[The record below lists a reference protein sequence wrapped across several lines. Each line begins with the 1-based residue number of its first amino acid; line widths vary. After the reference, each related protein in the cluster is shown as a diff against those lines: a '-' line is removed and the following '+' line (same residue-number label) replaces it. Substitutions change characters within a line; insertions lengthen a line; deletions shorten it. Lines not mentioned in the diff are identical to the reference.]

1 MVELES
7 LRRTFRELY
16 GGEPRLFSA
25 PGRVNLIGEHTDYN
39 EGFVLPIA
47 ANLRTYVAAAPRADD
62 TIRVYSCNLQDH
74 AEFDVSTSEPPVK
87 GWRSYFYGVSQVL
100 KSNGHDLVGADVA
113 IASEVPR
120 GAGLSS
126 SAALEISFGFAL
138 LRLSSRDF
146 DLLELALAAQSAEH
160 HFVGT
165 RSGLMDQLTSVFAD
179 TNQALLIDC
188 RSLEITGIPMV
199 LDEVAVIVC
208 DSRVRHEL
216 ASSAYNERR
225 AECEQ
230 AVELLKGKKP
240 DLKALRD
247 LSISDLPLLED
258 LPNPLQRRS
267 RHVITEND
275 RTLRGAEALA
285 SRDLPLLGE
294 LMRKSHQS
302 LRDDYEVSCRE
313 LDLLVELADAQSA
326 ALGGRMMGGGFGGC
340 TVTLVRRGGIEDFR
354 NNVVRNYHEAT
365 GLKAEVYVIEADRG
379 LQEHEAAANRKHE
392 N

>member
-7 LRRTFRELY
+7 LLRTFRELY

-62 TIRVYSCNLQDH
+62 TIRVFSCDLQDY
-74 AEFDVSTSEPPVK
+74 AEFTLSGSETPTK
-87 GWRSYFYGVSQVL
+87 GWRAYLYGVSQAL
-100 KSNGHDLVGADVA
+100 KNSCHDLVGANVA
-113 IASEVPR
+113 IASDVPR

-138 LRLSSRDF
+138 LRLSKRDP
-146 DLLELALAAQSAEH
+146 DQLELARAAQYAEH

-165 RSGLMDQLTSVFAD
+165 RSGLMDQLTSVFAE

-188 RSLEITGIPMV
+188 RSLEVIAIPMAP
-199 LDEVAVIVC
+199 DEVAVIVC
-208 DSRVRHEL
+208 DSKVKHEL
-216 ASSAYNERR
+216 ATSAYNQRR
-225 AECEQ
+225 IECEQ
-230 AVELLKGKKP
+230 AVELLKEKKP
-240 DLKALRD
+240 GLKALRD
-247 LSISDLPLLED
+247 LSIDDLHLIED
-258 LPNPLQRRS
+258 LPEPLLRRS
-267 RHVITEND
+267 RHVVSENN
-275 RTLRGAEALA
+275 RTLRAAEALA
-285 SRDLPLLGE
+285 SGDFRLLGE

-313 LDLLVELADAQSA
+313 LDLLVELADAQHD

-340 TVTLVRRGGIEDFR
+340 TVNLVRREGIKNFR
-354 NNVVRNYHEAT
+354 NNVVNKYQELT
-365 GLKAEVYVIEADRG
+365 SLNAEIYVIEADRG
-379 LQEHEAAANRKHE
+379 VQEHEAGLNR
-392 N
+392 

>member
-16 GGEPRLFSA
+16 GSEPRMFSA

-47 ANLRTYVAAAPRADD
+47 ANLRTYVVAAPRADD
-62 TIRVYSCNLQDH
+62 TIRVYSCGLQDH
-74 AEFDVSTSEPPVK
+74 AEFTLSASEPPAK
-87 GWRSYFYGVSQVL
+87 GWRSYVYGVSQVL
-100 KSNGHDLVGADVA
+100 RSNCPDLLGADVA
-113 IASEVPR
+113 IASDVPR

-138 LRLSSRDF
+138 LQLSTLDF
-146 DLLELALAAQSAEH
+146 DLLELALAAQRAEH

-165 RSGLMDQLTSVFAD
+165 KSGLMDQLTSVFAEA
-179 TNQALLIDC
+179 NRALLIDC
-188 RSLEITGIPMV
+188 RSLKMTPIPV
-199 LDEVAVIVC
+199 ALNDVAVIVC
-208 DSRVRHEL
+208 DSKVKHEL
-216 ASSAYNERR
+216 ATSAYNQRR

-230 AVELLKGKKP
+230 AVELLKEKKRGW
-240 DLKALRD
+240 KALRD
-247 LSISDLPLLED
+247 LSIDDLHLIED
-258 LPNPLQRRS
+258 LPEPLRRRS

-285 SRDLPLLGE
+285 SGDFVMLGE

-313 LDLLVELADAQSA
+313 LDLLVELADAHDA

-340 TVTLVRRGGIEDFR
+340 TVNLVQREGIENFR
-354 NNVVRNYHEAT
+354 DHVVRNYHEGT
-365 GLKAEVYVIEADRG
+365 GLEADVYVIEADRG
-379 LQEHEAAANRKHE
+379 VQEHEAAA
-392 N
+392 

>member
-16 GGEPRLFSA
+16 GSEPRVFSA

-39 EGFVLPIA
+39 EGFALPMA

-62 TIRVYSCNLQDH
+62 TIRVFSCDLQDH
-74 AEFDVSTSEPPVK
+74 AEFTLSGSVPPAK
-87 GWRSYFYGVSQVL
+87 GWRSYVYGVCQVL
-100 KSNGHDLVGADVA
+100 KSNGHGLVGANVA
-113 IASEVPR
+113 LASDVPR

-138 LRLSSRDF
+138 LRLSTRDF
-146 DLLELALAAQSAEH
+146 DPLELALAAQRAEH

-165 RSGLMDQLTSVFAD
+165 KSGLMDQLTSVFAN

-188 RSLEITGIPMV
+188 RSLEITPIPMV
-199 LDEVAVIVC
+199 SDDVAVILC
-208 DSRVRHEL
+208 DSNVKHEL
-216 ASSAYNERR
+216 ATSAYNQRR

-230 AVELLKGKKP
+230 AVELLKEKMPG
-240 DLKALRD
+240 LNALRD
-247 LSISDLPLLED
+247 LRIADLHLIED
-258 LPNPLQRRS
+258 LPEPLQRRS

-275 RTLRGAEALA
+275 RTLRGAQALA
-285 SRDLPLLGE
+285 SGDFLLLGE

-313 LDLLVELADAQSA
+313 LDLLVELADAQDA
-326 ALGGRMMGGGFGGC
+326 GLGGRMMGGGFGGC
-340 TVTLVRRGGIEDFR
+340 TVNLVRRAGIENFCKE
-354 NNVVRNYHEAT
+354 VVSNYHEVT
-365 GLKAEVYVIEADRG
+365 GLKADVYVIEADSGVR
-379 LQEHEAAANRKHE
+379 EHEAA
-392 N
+392 

>member
-1 MVELES
+1 MVELEG
-7 LRRTFRELY
+7 LRRIFRELY
-16 GGEPRLFSA
+16 RSEPRLFSA

-62 TIRVYSCNLQDH
+62 TIKVYSCNLQDH
-74 AEFDVSTSEPPVK
+74 AEFDLSTSEPPAQ
-87 GWRSYFYGVSQVL
+87 GWRSYVYGVSQVL

-138 LRLSSRDF
+138 LRLISRDF

-188 RSLEITGIPMV
+188 RSLVITAIPMM
-199 LDEVAVIVC
+199 LADVAVIVC
-208 DSRVRHEL
+208 DSKVKHEL

-230 AVELLKGKKP
+230 AVELLKGQKA

-247 LSISDLPLLED
+247 LSLSDLPLIDD
-258 LPNPLQRRS
+258 LPDPLQRRS

-285 SRDLPLLGE
+285 SKDLPLLGE

-313 LDLLVELADAQSA
+313 LDLLVELADAQDA

-340 TVTLVRRGGIEDFR
+340 TVNLVRRDGIEDFR
-354 NNVVRNYHEAT
+354 NNVVRNYGEAT
-365 GLKAEVYVIEADRG
+365 GLKADVYVIEADRG
-379 LQEHEAAANRKHE
+379 VQEHEAAA
-392 N
+392 

>member
-16 GGEPRLFSA
+16 GSEPRLFSA

-47 ANLRTYVAAAPRADD
+47 ANLRTYVAAAPRADE

-74 AEFDVSTSEPPVK
+74 AEFTLSAAEPPAK
-87 GWRSYFYGVSQVL
+87 GWRSYVYGVSQVL
-100 KSNGHDLVGADVA
+100 RSKRPDLLGADVA
-113 IASEVPR
+113 IASDVPR

-138 LRLSSRDF
+138 LQLSPRDF
-146 DLLELALAAQSAEH
+146 DLLELALAAQRAEH

-165 RSGLMDQLTSVFAD
+165 KSGLMDQLTSVFAEA
-179 TNQALLIDC
+179 NRALLIDC
-188 RSLEITGIPMV
+188 RSLEMTAIPMV
-199 LDEVAVIVC
+199 LDDVAVIVC
-208 DSRVRHEL
+208 DSKVKHEL
-216 ASSAYNERR
+216 ATSAYNQRR

-230 AVELLKGKKP
+230 ALELLKEKKP
-240 DLKALRD
+240 GLKALRD
-247 LSISDLPLLED
+247 LSIDDLHLLED
-258 LPNPLQRRS
+258 LPELLQRRS

-275 RTLRGAEALA
+275 RTLRGAEALT
-285 SRDLPLLGE
+285 SGEFVMLGE
-294 LMRKSHQS
+294 LMRRSHQS

-313 LDLLVELADAQSA
+313 LDLLVELADAHDA

-340 TVTLVRRGGIEDFR
+340 TVNLVRREGTENFR
-354 NNVVRNYHEAT
+354 DHVVRTYREVT
-365 GLKAEVYVIEADRG
+365 GLEAEVHVIEADRG
-379 LQEHEAAANRKHE
+379 VQEHEAAA
-392 N
+392 